1 MFVNAQLH
9 KISRAEM
16 KYPEADKA
24 TNIIRWVVQGV
35 CGWWAGIGMCYGEVC
50 RHSLLVT
57 RQEPLCL
64 ASLSGTMHLMRAL
77 SFIS

>member
-1 MFVNAQLH
+1 MEGGGGGGVKLMFVNAQLH

-35 CGWWAGIGMCYGEVC
+35 CG
-50 RHSLLVT
+50 
-57 RQEPLCL
+57 
-64 ASLSGTMHLMRAL
+64 
-77 SFIS
+77 